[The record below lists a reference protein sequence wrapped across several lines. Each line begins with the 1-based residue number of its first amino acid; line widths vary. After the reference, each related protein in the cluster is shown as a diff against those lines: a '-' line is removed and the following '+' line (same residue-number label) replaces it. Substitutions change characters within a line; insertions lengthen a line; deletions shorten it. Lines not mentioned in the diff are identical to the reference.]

1 MLKSTR
7 ALASGGF
14 TGQFSLLVSS
24 EVLSFRSRIFQRI
37 LIWPGVTVG
46 EETGRRSNSRDPRDF
61 VSGAETPSGNTPC
74 LYQFGPYRLDPS
86 ERQLL
91 RGEEVV
97 ALPAKAFD
105 TLVLLVRNSSHL
117 MEKDEL
123 LRTLWPD
130 SFVEE
135 GSLSNNIFVLRKA
148 LGEDP
153 QYIETVPKRGYRFVG
168 AVRCLP
174 DGRQRDAE
182 PAELQTSQ
190 PAISAEPVKTSRSS
204 WNRAVVWIAG
214 VLFLI
219 LIAAAGWYYRW
230 AGWSRG
236 AINSVAVLPFE
247 NASGDVNTEYLSDGI
262 AESLIN
268 SLSQLP
274 NYKVVSRDSAFHY
287 RGKETD
293 AKTVG
298 QVLGVRSVLKGRVLR
313 QGDAVTI
320 SAELIDAR
328 DNSHIWGQQYSRKP
342 SDILA
347 LQEEIAKEMTAALK
361 MRLSGEDEK
370 RVGKTYT
377 ASPEAYEDYLKGRY
391 WWNKQTLEGFRKGI
405 EFFERAIAKD
415 PAYAQ
420 AYAGLADCYIS
431 LAAFGLLSANQGYPK
446 AREWSRE
453 ALKIDDQLAEAHVS
467 MAFVKTDYEWDW
479 VEGEKEALRAIELN
493 PNNAGAYDAHADVLW
508 TTGRLDE
515 SIQETKR
522 ALKLDPL
529 SINYN
534 TALDFEFFLARRY
547 DQAIEQGAKILD
559 LDPNYLPAYYVRG
572 VAYAKKS
579 MYKEAMVEFERA
591 VSISPD
597 DLVALTGLGYGCA
610 VTGRR
615 EEAEKVLARLNELSK
630 REFVSPVWMAKIY
643 SGLGENDKAFE
654 SLERAYKDRSIV
666 SVAYIK
672 TNPMLDP
679 LRSDPRYAELL
690 RRMNL
695 QP

>member
-1 MLKSTR
+1 
-7 ALASGGF
+7 
-14 TGQFSLLVSS
+14 
-24 EVLSFRSRIFQRI
+24 
-37 LIWPGVTVG
+37 VG

-97 ALPAKAFD
+97 TLPAKAFD
-105 TLVLLVRNSSHL
+105 TLVLLVRNSGHL

-174 DGRQRDAE
+174 DEERGNPKE
-182 PAELQTSQ
+182 TEFQTSKLAMV
-190 PAISAEPVKTSRSS
+190 PAAPKARPLWRSRT
-204 WNRAVVWIAG
+204 VEG
-214 VLFLI
+214 
-219 LIAAAGWYYRW
+219 IAALVLVALLAVAGWYYQSS
-230 AGWSRG
+230 GWSLVTLH
-236 AINSVAVLPFE
+236 SVAVLPFE
-247 NASGDVNTEYLSDGI
+247 NASGDPNAEYLSDGI

-274 NYKVVSRDSAFHY
+274 NFKVMSRDSAFHY

-293 AKTVG
+293 ARSVG
-298 QVLGVRSVLKGRVLR
+298 QALGVRAVLKGRVVE
-313 QGDAVTI
+313 QGSTLTI
-320 SAELIDAR
+320 SAELIDSR

-342 SDILA
+342 SDIFA
-347 LQEEIAKEMTAALK
+347 LQEQIANEMTAALSV
-361 MRLSGEDEK
+361 RLTGEQQK
-370 RVGKTYT
+370 RLGKTYT
-377 ASPEAYEDYLKGRY
+377 ASPEAYENYLKGRY
-391 WWNKQTLEGFRKGI
+391 WWNKQTEEGFRKGI
-405 EFFERAIAKD
+405 EYFERAIATD
-415 PAYAQ
+415 PAYAL
-420 AYAGLADCYIS
+420 AHVGLADCYIS
-431 LAAFGLLSANQGYPK
+431 LASSGLVSANEGYPK
-446 AREWSRE
+446 ARDW
-453 ALKIDDQLAEAHVS
+453 AQQGLKLDDTLAEAHVS

-479 VEGEKEALRAIELN
+479 VESEKEALRGIELN
-493 PNNAGAYDAHADVLW
+493 PRDAEARAAHADLLW
-508 TTGRLDE
+508 STGRLDE

-522 ALKLDPL
+522 ALELDPL
-529 SINYN
+529 SIDNN
-534 TALDFEFFLARRY
+534 IALAFEFFLARRY
-547 DQAIEQGAKILD
+547 DQAIEQGAKTLE
-559 LDPNYLPAYYVRG
+559 LDPKYISAYYVRG

-579 MYKEAMVEFERA
+579 MYKEAMAEFERA

-597 DLVALTGLGYGCA
+597 DLEALTGLGYGCA

-615 EEAEKVLARLNELSK
+615 KEAEKVLARLNELSK

-643 SGLGENDKAFE
+643 SGLGEKDKAFE

>member
-1 MLKSTR
+1 MTEPKCSVFRFSDVEVHERELQLKR
-7 ALASGGF
+7 AGEALPVEPKAF
-14 TGQFSLLVSS
+14 RVLVH
-24 EVLSFRSRIFQRI
+24 
-37 LIWPGVTVG
+37 
-46 EETGRRSNSRDPRDF
+46 
-61 VSGAETPSGNTPC
+61 
-74 LYQFGPYRLDPS
+74 
-86 ERQLL
+86 LL
-91 RGEEVV
+91 RNPGR
-97 ALPAKAFD
+97 LIPK
-105 TLVLLVRNSSHL
+105 N
-117 MEKDEL
+117 EL
-123 LRTLWPD
+123 LNAGWGDTAVTD
-130 SFVEE
+130 N
-135 GSLSNNIFVLRKA
+135 SLTRNIALLRRL
-148 LGEDP
+148 LGDDTHAP
-153 QYIETVPKRGYRFVG
+153 RYIETVSTVGYRFICPVEASEDPTVRPEA
-168 AVRCLP
+168 AVAA
-174 DGRQRDAE
+174 GNSGE
-182 PAELQTSQ
+182 GS
-190 PAISAEPVKTSRSS
+190 VKTVIRS
-204 WNRAVVWIAG
+204 RAVGWVASL
-214 VLFLI
+214 VLLA
-219 LIAAAGWYYRW
+219 LLVAAGWYYRW

-236 AINSVAVLPFE
+236 TINSVAVLPFE
-247 NASGDVNTEYLSDGI
+247 NASGDVNAEYLSDGI

-377 ASPEAYEDYLKGRY
+377 ASPEAYEDYLMGRY

-415 PAYAQ
+415 PAYAL

-579 MYKEAMVEFERA
+579 MYKEAMVEFEKA

-597 DLVALTGLGYGCA
+597 NLVALTGLGYGCA